1 MGGSARTPLSGGGLV
16 SGFHESFASFGG
28 VQWAGGMG
36 GWVGGREGFVF
47 EVINWVIEVVWL
59 GLSRNIIY

>member
-1 MGGSARTPLSGGGLV
+1 
-16 SGFHESFASFGG
+16 
-28 VQWAGGMG
+28 MG